1 MALIPQSFIA
11 DLLNRVDIVD
21 VVGQHVKLKKA
32 GANYQGLCPFHS
44 EKSPSFSV
52 SPTKQ
57 FYHCFGCGAH
67 GSAISFL
74 MEYSGLG
81 YVDAI
86 EELARSAGLDVPR
99 EERSANDVA
108 RQQQAMA
115 LGEVMSSAADWYRQQ
130 LKGSTRAV
138 EYLKGRGLTG
148 EIAKRY
154 ALGYAPDG
162 WQGLE
167 AVFGPYS
174 NDEIAKT
181 LVEGGLIIQG
191 EQAEGA
197 PVKRYDR
204 FRDRIM
210 FPIRNPK
217 GQTIGFGG
225 RILDQGEP
233 KYLNSPETPLFSKG
247 NTLYGLFEARQA
259 IRAKEYV
266 LVCEGY
272 MDVVALAQLGFPNA
286 VATLGTACTANHVR
300 MLLRQT
306 DKVVFSFDGDAA
318 GQRAAQRA
326 LEACLPLMSDDKEI
340 RFLFLPTEHD
350 PDSYVRAYGEA
361 AFEKVIK
368 EAMSLSSFF
377 FKVASEGHELT
388 TPEGRAQTHHAA
400 KPLLLSMPPIALRTQ
415 MLRELAIR
423 TNTTPAEL
431 ESFCGL
437 SVVPAPVQTSP
448 YQATQARS
456 TYAQSNSNNSGNTNL
471 MPGGN
476 RQGAPWQASKGSAK
490 RVATQVIEPP
500 KAPMDLA
507 EQILRVLIQFPH
519 LGKALNES
527 KRALA
532 LKAAE
537 QRSANAL
544 TLMTDLLSQCDR
556 VELIADES
564 GKMTV
569 GAGSFAMFQDQ
580 LSRSEL
586 ASMYEVLRKRIM
598 GSDVELEGA
607 SADLE
612 GAFSKLEKASLK
624 QEMTEIAQ
632 KIAVGSASEQDKARY
647 RELGEKLKFA

>member
-32 GANYQGLCPFHS
+32 GANFQGLCPFHS

-86 EELARSAGLDVPR
+86 EDLARSAGLDVPR
-99 EERSANDVA
+99 EERTANDIA
-108 RQQQAMA
+108 RQQQTMA
-115 LGEVMSSAADWYRQQ
+115 LSEVMSAAADWYRQQ
-130 LKGSTRAV
+130 LKVAPRAV

-167 AVFGPYS
+167 AVFGTYA
-174 NDEIAKT
+174 NDEVAKT
-181 LVEGGLIIQG
+181 LLEGGLLIQS
-191 EQAEGA
+191 EQTDNNQIAR
-197 PVKRYDR
+197 RYDR

-259 IRAKEYV
+259 IRSQEYV

-306 DKVVFSFDGDAA
+306 DKVVFSFDGDSA

-350 PDSYVRAYGEA
+350 PDSYVRAYGA
-361 AFEKVIK
+361 PAFEKVIK
-368 EAMSLSSFF
+368 EAMSISSFF
-377 FKVASEGHELT
+377 FKIASQDHELT

-400 KPLLLSMPPIALRTQ
+400 KPMLLSMSPIALRTQ
-415 MLRELAIR
+415 ILRELAIR
-423 TNTTPAEL
+423 TNSTPAEL

-437 SVVPAPVQTSP
+437 TIAPAPVQRGSYVTTNQRAP
-448 YQATQARS
+448 NFVQAN
-456 TYAQSNSNNSGNTNL
+456 NSNRT
-471 MPGGN
+471 
-476 RQGAPWQASKGSAK
+476 QGAPWQASKGSAK
-490 RVATQVIEPP
+490 RAPVLNIPP
-500 KAPMDLA
+500 PQAPTDLA

-519 LGKALNES
+519 LGKALDAN

-532 LKAAE
+532 LQASELRSEKALE
-537 QRSANAL
+537 
-544 TLMTDLLSQCDR
+544 LMKDLLTQCDQ
-556 VELIADES
+556 VELIPGEN
-564 GKMTV
+564 GKPPVV
-569 GAGSFAMFQDQ
+569 GAGAFALFQEQ

-586 ASMYEVLRKRIM
+586 APLYEVLRKRVM
-598 GSDVELEGA
+598 GSDLEIEGA
-607 SADLE
+607 MADLD
-612 GAFSKLEKASLK
+612 GAFKKLELTHLKA
-624 QEMTEIAQ
+624 EMTEIAQ
-632 KIAVGSASEQDKARY
+632 KIAVSTATEQDRARY
-647 RELGEKLKFA
+647 RELGERLKFS